1 MTTINSQDDFLR
13 ALSENP
19 EWKATVRAQILG
31 EELLQVPARFDVFVD
46 QTAAFVAEIRGFVAE
61 MRSFV
66 AEQKRFNDQ
75 MTAFVTEMR
84 SFVAEQKQLNEEMT
98 AFVADQK
105 RLHEEITAFVT
116 EMRSFVADQ
125 KRLHEEI
132 TALAAEQKRISDRI
146 DRRLTTLSNDVAQVK
161 GGHARASAIQDAPG
175 IAIDLNASLRYIRT
189 LTRAEL
195 AKMTQ
200 DAAVGDIPTRELRS
214 FRLADLVIE
223 AKNGNDACLI
233 AVEASF
239 TASQRDASRAR
250 RNAVLLTR
258 FTGKPAH
265 AVIASV
271 RNDHDAE
278 AELAAGNVRW
288 HELEERDME
297 PE

>member
-1 MTTINSQDDFLR
+1 MTTMNSQDDFLR

-19 EWKATVRAQILG
+19 QWKAAVRAQILG
-31 EELLQVPARFDVFVD
+31 EELLQLPARFD
-46 QTAAFVAEIRGFVAE
+46 AFVEQMTAFVAE
-61 MRSFV
+61 MRGFV
-66 AEQKRFNDQ
+66 AEQKRFN
-75 MTAFVTEMR
+75 
-84 SFVAEQKQLNEEMT
+84 
-98 AFVADQK
+98 
-105 RLHEEITAFVT
+105 EEITDLV
-116 EMRSFVADQ
+116 
-125 KRLHEEI
+125 
-132 TALAAEQKRISDRI
+132 AEQKRIIDRI
-146 DRRLTTLSNDVAQVK
+146 DRRLTTLSNDVAQAK
-161 GGHARASAIQDAPG
+161 GGHARSSAIQDAPG
-175 IAIDLNASLRYIRT
+175 IAIDLDAGLRYLRT
-189 LTRAEL
+189 LTREEL
-195 AKMTQ
+195 AKMAQ

-223 AKNGNDACLI
+223 AKDGNDTCLI

-239 TASQRDASRAR
+239 TASQRDASRAQ

>member
-19 EWKATVRAQILG
+19 RVESDGTRPDTG

-105 RLHEEITAFVT
+105 RLNEEITAFVT

-132 TALAAEQKRISDRI
+132 TALGAEQKRISDRI
-146 DRRLTTLSNDVAQVK
+146 DRRLTTPEQRRGASQGRPRPGLCYS
-161 GGHARASAIQDAPG
+161 GRPGHR
-175 IAIDLNASLRYIRT
+175 IDLNASLRYIRT

-223 AKNGNDACLI
+223 A
-233 AVEASF
+233 
-239 TASQRDASRAR
+239 Q
-250 RNAVLLTR
+250 
-258 FTGKPAH
+258 
-265 AVIASV
+265 
-271 RNDHDAE
+271 
-278 AELAAGNVRW
+278 
-288 HELEERDME
+288 E
-297 PE
+297 PETMPAGLP

>member
-1 MTTINSQDDFLR
+1 MTTMNSQDDFLR

-19 EWKATVRAQILG
+19 QWKAAVRAQILG
-31 EELLQVPARFDVFVD
+31 EELLQLPARFDAFVE
-46 QTAAFVAEIRGFVAE
+46 QMTAFVAEIRGFVAE
-61 MRSFV
+61 QKRFNEEITDLV
-66 AEQKRFNDQ
+66 AEQKR
-75 MTAFVTEMR
+75 
-84 SFVAEQKQLNEEMT
+84 
-98 AFVADQK
+98 
-105 RLHEEITAFVT
+105 I
-116 EMRSFVADQ
+116 
-125 KRLHEEI
+125 I
-132 TALAAEQKRISDRI
+132 DRI
-146 DRRLTTLSNDVAQVK
+146 DRRLTTLSNDVAQAK
-161 GGHARASAIQDAPG
+161 GGHARSSAIQDAPG
-175 IAIDLNASLRYIRT
+175 IAIDLDAGIRYLRT
-189 LTRAEL
+189 LTREEL
-195 AKMTQ
+195 AKMAQ

-223 AKNGNDACLI
+223 AKDGNDTCLI

-250 RNAVLLTR
+250 RNAALLTR

>member
-1 MTTINSQDDFLR
+1 MTTMNSQDDFLR

-19 EWKATVRAQILG
+19 QWKAAVRAQILG
-31 EELLQVPARFDVFVD
+31 EELLQLPARFDAFVE
-46 QTAAFVAEIRGFVAE
+46 QMTGFVAEMKGFVAE
-61 MRSFV
+61 MRGFV
-66 AEQKRFNDQ
+66 AEQKRFNEEI
-75 MTAFVTEMR
+75 TGL
-84 SFVAEQKQLNEEMT
+84 VAEQKQL
-98 AFVADQK
+98 
-105 RLHEEITAFVT
+105 I
-116 EMRSFVADQ
+116 
-125 KRLHEEI
+125 
-132 TALAAEQKRISDRI
+132 DRI
-146 DRRLTTLSNDVAQVK
+146 DRRLTTLSNDVAQAK
-161 GGHARASAIQDAPG
+161 GGHARSSAIQDAPG
-175 IAIDLNASLRYIRT
+175 IAIDLDAGLRYLRT
-189 LTRAEL
+189 LTREEL
-195 AKMTQ
+195 AKMAQ

-214 FRLADLVIE
+214 FRRADLVIE
-223 AKNGNDACLI
+223 AKDGNDTCLI

>member
-98 AFVADQK
+98 A
-105 RLHEEITAFVT
+105 
-116 EMRSFVADQ
+116 FVADQ

>member
-1 MTTINSQDDFLR
+1 MTTMNSQDDFLR

-19 EWKATVRAQILG
+19 QWKAAVRAQILG
-31 EELLQVPARFDVFVD
+31 EELLQLPARFD
-46 QTAAFVAEIRGFVAE
+46 AFVEQMTAFVAE
-61 MRSFV
+61 MRGFV
-66 AEQKRFNDQ
+66 AEQKRFN
-75 MTAFVTEMR
+75 
-84 SFVAEQKQLNEEMT
+84 
-98 AFVADQK
+98 
-105 RLHEEITAFVT
+105 EEITDLV
-116 EMRSFVADQ
+116 
-125 KRLHEEI
+125 
-132 TALAAEQKRISDRI
+132 AEQKRIIDRI
-146 DRRLTTLSNDVAQVK
+146 DRRLTTLSNDVAQAK

-175 IAIDLNASLRYIRT
+175 IAIDLDAGLRYLRT
-189 LTRAEL
+189 LTREEL
-195 AKMTQ
+195 AKMAQ

-214 FRLADLVIE
+214 FRLADLLIE
-223 AKNGNDACLI
+223 AKDGNDTCLI

-250 RNAVLLTR
+250 RNAALLTR

-278 AELAAGNVRW
+278 LAAGNVRW

>member
-19 EWKATVRAQILG
+19 QWRAAVRTEILG
-31 EELLQVPARFDVFVD
+31 EELLQLPARFD
-46 QTAAFVAEIRGFVAE
+46 AFVAEMRGFVAEMKGFIAE

-66 AEQKRFNDQ
+66 AEQKRFN
-75 MTAFVTEMR
+75 
-84 SFVAEQKQLNEEMT
+84 
-98 AFVADQK
+98 
-105 RLHEEITAFVT
+105 
-116 EMRSFVADQ
+116 
-125 KRLHEEI
+125 EEI
-132 TALAAEQKRISDRI
+132 TALVAEQTRIIDRI
-146 DRRLTTLSNDVAQVK
+146 DRRLTTLSNDVAQAK

-175 IAIDLNASLRYIRT
+175 IAIDLDAGLRYIRT
-189 LTRAEL
+189 LTREEL
-195 AKMTQ
+195 AKMAQ

-223 AKNGNDACLI
+223 AKDGNDTCLI

-250 RNAVLLTR
+250 RNAALLTR

>member
-1 MTTINSQDDFLR
+1 MTTMNSQDDFLR

-19 EWKATVRAQILG
+19 QWKAAVRAQILG
-31 EELLQVPARFDVFVD
+31 EELLQLPARFD
-46 QTAAFVAEIRGFVAE
+46 AFVEQMTTFVAE
-61 MRSFV
+61 MKGFV
-66 AEQKRFNDQ
+66 AEQKRFN
-75 MTAFVTEMR
+75 
-84 SFVAEQKQLNEEMT
+84 
-98 AFVADQK
+98 
-105 RLHEEITAFVT
+105 EEIA
-116 EMRSFVADQ
+116 
-125 KRLHEEI
+125 
-132 TALAAEQKRISDRI
+132 ALVAEQKRIIDRI
-146 DRRLTTLSNDVAQVK
+146 DRRLTTLSNDVAQAK

-175 IAIDLNASLRYIRT
+175 IAIDLNAGLRYIRT
-189 LTRAEL
+189 LTREDL
-195 AKMTQ
+195 AKMAQ

-223 AKNGNDACLI
+223 AKDGNDTCLI

>member
-19 EWKATVRAQILG
+19 QWRAAVRTEILG
-31 EELLQVPARFDVFVD
+31 EELLQLPARFD
-46 QTAAFVAEIRGFVAE
+46 AFVAEMRGFVAE
-61 MRSFV
+61 MKGFVAEMRGFV
-66 AEQKRFNDQ
+66 AEQKRFNEEI
-75 MTAFVTEMR
+75 TGL
-84 SFVAEQKQLNEEMT
+84 VAEQKQL
-98 AFVADQK
+98 
-105 RLHEEITAFVT
+105 I
-116 EMRSFVADQ
+116 
-125 KRLHEEI
+125 
-132 TALAAEQKRISDRI
+132 DRI
-146 DRRLTTLSNDVAQVK
+146 DRRLTTLSNDVAQAK

-175 IAIDLNASLRYIRT
+175 IAIDLDAGLRYLRT
-189 LTRAEL
+189 LTREEL
-195 AKMTQ
+195 AKMAQ

-223 AKNGNDACLI
+223 AKDGNDTCLI

-250 RNAVLLTR
+250 RNAALLTR